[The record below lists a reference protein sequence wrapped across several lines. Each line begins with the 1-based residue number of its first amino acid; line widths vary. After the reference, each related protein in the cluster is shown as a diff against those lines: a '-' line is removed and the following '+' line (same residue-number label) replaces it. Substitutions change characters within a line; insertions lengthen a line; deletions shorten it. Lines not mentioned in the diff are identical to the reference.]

1 MTNVGSAPWPI
12 EDADDDGSSGD
23 FLGLPPAMPVNA
35 SASLRGPNDRNLD
48 HELSRK
54 RFANG
59 PAAHDAASQLHNALG
74 LLPPAAVSAHWDRY
88 KIRTLDHRFDE
99 RRAFRT

>member
-1 MTNVGSAPWPI
+1 
-12 EDADDDGSSGD
+12 
-23 FLGLPPAMPVNA
+23 MPVKA
-35 SASLRGPNDRNLD
+35 SASPKGPYDRTLD

>member
-1 MTNVGSAPWPI
+1 MTNIGNTQWPI
-12 EDADDDGSSGD
+12 EDADDEASGD
-23 FLGLPPAMPVNA
+23 DSLERPPAMLVNA
-35 SASLRGPNDRNLD
+35 SASPKGPHDRSLD
-48 HELSRK
+48 HEVSRK

-88 KIRTLDHRFDE
+88 KVRTLDYRFDE
-99 RRAFRT
+99 RRTLRS